1 MIDQDGA
8 TLADDSSAHLRQLA
22 LRAQVIARRLRR
34 FEASGWD
41 INGLELIRA
50 EALVLGRKAADL
62 KLDQASA
69 PLRELARLI
78 AGNVEREELP
88 EAPQSAQLLLLADTL
103 EQTLPVPEEVAV
115 VAEDFQAI
123 ELDLDAVE
131 AAYGELAT
139 PATPE
144 AASAATDATP
154 EQDIWG
160 DAVALF
166 GKTEGQGSGAT
177 PRATVTTPP
186 VLPKPASTPTS
197 TTRAAPITHLPS
209 GSPAARASAPA
220 PAPTPAPTPA
230 AAAPARPAGE
240 AALFSVPP
248 GFRIYHLSGYG
259 SLSLELDQRFEALGL
274 EIELLEQVEE
284 LNELLSALPAD
295 LVLID
300 ACFADELDSI
310 GSAIRLARASSNKQ
324 RLRLVAIS
332 EADDINLRLSAR
344 RAGVDA
350 LIVAPTD
357 ASDVLRRLQALVD
370 PEREENFRILIVE
383 DDRSQALFAEGI
395 LRNAGMDSLVVI
407 DALDV
412 MPALKNFRP
421 DLILMDLNM
430 PGANGIEL
438 TALIREQE
446 AFAHTPIVF
455 LSGEASEDLQFDAI
469 DAGGD
474 DFLSKPIRP
483 RHLIS
488 AVQTRVRRHRQQ
500 ENRKAKRPDKDAAT
514 GLVYRKT
521 LLEQLDECL
530 AQGQQTGGLV
540 FLEVESL
547 ALLRERIGLTALE
560 ILLGDVS
567 RLLTSSAGDLPTTR
581 FGDGSWLLLDRARED
596 LALDSLATELRAVLM
611 QNAFQALG
619 HPLRLRL
626 SAGVCAFKHGFAESG
641 AMINAVEKVAREAR
655 THERGVRRYEPPRA
669 QEAVKEAALLE
680 LVRDAIDRDSLVL
693 LYQPVVAVAGS
704 ETSQYQ
710 VLLRLRDASGKLR
723 SAAEIIPMA
732 ERTSLIVEIDRWVML
747 QSLSLIRERLEEG
760 QQLRLFVTQ
769 SPLTLAAPGQ
779 AEWLR
784 NEVLGAGIPGDSVV
798 IELRLEDAAV
808 HAGTVRQFCE
818 AMAPL
823 GLQFCLSQ
831 FEAGADAEMLA
842 GQLPLSFV
850 KLARKYTAGNLSPL
864 LRDELKILIDRAHRH
879 KLQVIGHCVEDAQSA
894 ATLWMSGIDFIQG
907 NLVQQADPG
916 TNFDFNQ
923 AVL

>member
-1 MIDQDGA
+1 MIDNDGA
-8 TLADDSSAHLRQLA
+8 QLADGSSPHLRQLS
-22 LRAQVIARRLRR
+22 LRAQVVARRLRR

-41 INGLELIRA
+41 INGLELLRG
-50 EALVLGRKAADL
+50 EALVLGRRAAEL
-62 KLDQASA
+62 NLDEAGA
-69 PLRELARLI
+69 HLRELARLI
-78 AGNVEREELP
+78 ASNVEREELP
-88 EAPQSAQLLLLADTL
+88 ELPQAAQLLVLADAL
-103 EQTLPVPEEVAV
+103 ELTLPIPDPEPA
-115 VAEDFQAI
+115 AEPDFGSI
-123 ELDLDAVE
+123 ELDLVAVE
-131 AAYGELAT
+131 AAYGE
-139 PATPE
+139 
-144 AASAATDATP
+144 AAPPDETVDAAPTSAAAEAEP
-154 EQDIWG
+154 EIDIWG
-160 DAVALF
+160 ESVALF
-166 GKTEGQGSGAT
+166 SKAEAPSGAGT
-177 PRATVTTPP
+177 PRAVVTTPP
-186 VLPKPASTPTS
+186 IPTKPAASAPMVPS
-197 TTRAAPITHLPS
+197 TTRAAPITQVP
-209 GSPAARASAPA
+209 ASAPT
-220 PAPTPAPTPA
+220 APTAR
-230 AAAPARPAGE
+230 AAAPAAPATRAGGDT
-240 AALFSVPP
+240 AVFSVPP

-259 SLSLELDQRFEALGL
+259 PLSLDLDQRFETLGL
-274 EIELLEQVEE
+274 EIELLDDVAE

-300 ACFADELDSI
+300 ACFAEELESV
-310 GSAIRLARASSNKQ
+310 GSAVRLARASSNKQ

-332 EADDINLRLSAR
+332 EQDDITLRLTAR

-350 LIVAPTD
+350 LIVAPAD
-357 ASDVLRRLQALVD
+357 ANDVLRRLQALVD

-500 ENRKAKRPDKDAAT
+500 ENRRVKRPDKDAAT

-521 LLEQLDECL
+521 LLEQLDEAL
-530 AQGQQTGGLV
+530 AQGSQAGGLI

-547 ALLRERIGLTALE
+547 GLLRERIGLTALE

-567 RLLTSSAGDLPTTR
+567 RLLTTTAGELPTTR
-581 FGDGSWLLLDRARED
+581 FGDGSWLLIDRRREE

-626 SAGVCAFKHGFAESG
+626 SVGVCAFRHSFSDSG

-655 THERGVRRYEPPRA
+655 THERGVRRFEPPRA
-669 QEAVKEAALLE
+669 NEAVKEAALLE

-704 ETSQYQ
+704 DTSQYQ

-723 SAAEIIPMA
+723 SAAEVIPMA

-747 QSLSLIRERLEEG
+747 HSLALIRERLELG

-784 NEVLGAGIPGDSVV
+784 KEILGAGIPGDSVV
-798 IELRLEDAAV
+798 LELRLEDAAV
-808 HAGTVRQFCE
+808 HVATVRQFCD

-823 GLQFCLSQ
+823 GVQFCLSQ
-831 FEAGADAEMLA
+831 FEAGADAEILA
-842 GQLPLSFV
+842 NQLPLSFV
-850 KLARKYTAGNLSPL
+850 KLARNYTAGSLSPA
-864 LRDELKILIDRAHRH
+864 LRDELKTIIGRAHQHR
-879 KLQVIGHCVEDAQSA
+879 LQVIGHCVEDAQSA

-916 TNFDFNQ
+916 MNFDFNQ

>member
-1 MIDQDGA
+1 MIDHDGA
-8 TLADDSSAHLRQLA
+8 QLADDTSAHLRQLA

-34 FEASGWD
+34 FESSGWD
-41 INGLELIRA
+41 INGLELVRA

-62 KLDQASA
+62 QLDEAAA

-78 AGNVEREELP
+78 AGNVEREDLP
-88 EAPQSAQLLLLADTL
+88 EAPQAAQLLRLAEAL
-103 EQTLPVPEEVAV
+103 EQTLPVPEAAAV
-115 VAEDFQAI
+115 VEVEFDSI
-123 ELDLDAVE
+123 DLDMDAVK
-131 AAYGELAT
+131 AAYGES
-139 PATPE
+139 E
-144 AASAATDATP
+144 HAAETTEEDSPSAAAAEP
-154 EQDIWG
+154 EVDIWG

-166 GKTEGQGSGAT
+166 GKAENAQPGPTV
-177 PRATVTTPP
+177 PRTIVTTPP
-186 VLPKPASTPTS
+186 VIAKPPSAAAPIASA
-197 TTRAAPITHLPS
+197 TTRAAPITHVPAATATLPS
-209 GSPAARASAPA
+209 TPAAPN
-220 PAPTPAPTPA
+220 
-230 AAAPARPAGE
+230 AAAPARAGGE
-240 AALFSVPP
+240 SALFSVPP

-259 SLSLELDQRFEALGL
+259 ALSLELDQRFEALGL
-274 EIELLEQVEE
+274 EIELLEDVGE

-300 ACFADELDSI
+300 ACFADELDNI
-310 GSAIRLARASSNKQ
+310 GSAVRLARASSSKQ
-324 RLRLVAIS
+324 GLRLVAIS
-332 EADDINLRLSAR
+332 EQDDISLRLSAR

-370 PEREENFRILIVE
+370 PAREENFRILIVE

-500 ENRKAKRPDKDAAT
+500 ENRKTKRPEKDAAT

-521 LLEQLDECL
+521 LLENLDEAL
-530 AQGQQTGGLV
+530 GQNAQTGGLV
-540 FLEVESL
+540 FLEVDGLS
-547 ALLRERIGLTALE
+547 LLRERIGLTALE

-567 RLLTSSAGDLPTTR
+567 RLLTKNAGDLPTTR
-581 FGDGSWLLLDRARED
+581 FGDGSWLLLDRKREE
-596 LALDSLATELRAVLM
+596 LALDSLATELRALLM
-611 QNAFQALG
+611 QHAFQALG

-641 AMINAVEKVAREAR
+641 VMINAVEKVAREAR

-680 LVRDAIDRDSLVL
+680 LVRDAIDQDSLVL

-704 ETSQYQ
+704 DTSQYQ

-747 QSLSLIRERLEEG
+747 QSLALIRERLEEG

-769 SPLTLAAPGQ
+769 SPLTLAAAGQ

-798 IELRLEDAAV
+798 IELRLEDAAM
-808 HAGTVRQFCE
+808 HSGTVRQFCE

-842 GQLPLSFV
+842 GQLPLAFV

-864 LRDELKILIDRAHRH
+864 LRDELKILIARAHQHR
-879 KLQVIGHCVEDAQSA
+879 LQVIGHCVEDAQSA

-916 TNFDFNQ
+916 INFDFNQ